1 MDNTPGVISRLLP
14 RPALLRRMTD
24 RAVLDEVIARGRVTR
39 AELAEVTGISK
50 PTISECA
57 RRLEAAG
64 VLCTTGTQ
72 SGRRGRV
79 ATFYELAP
87 DAGWT
92 LALDLDQDGVHTL
105 SADLAGTHFD
115 LHNRPPVAIGD
126 TDAMVAA
133 IRASVT
139 RARRI
144 GDARHGPLRAVA
156 LSVANAVDPQTQ
168 EILALPNTPFPEGLL
183 RPKEIF
189 RSLGDI
195 PLRVDNDIN
204 CAALAEHR
212 DGAGVGVANFA
223 YAFIGAGLGVGLYV
237 ANHLFRGAHGLAGE
251 IGYLATATG
260 PAQYSTLVSALTQQG
275 FGKPGTPVID
285 VPAILSTLRDAE
297 AGDAQALETAQLLG
311 AAIGQVIV
319 DTCAVIDPELV
330 LLGGPIGSHPVLLP
344 VARQTVAQLSPAPVR
359 IEHAA
364 LDETVSLQGAK
375 HLALD
380 RARDDLIAA
389 IA

>member
-1 MDNTPGVISRLLP
+1 M
-14 RPALLRRMTD
+14 LREMTD
-24 RAVLDEVIARGRVTR
+24 RAVLDEVLVRGQVTR
-39 AELAEVTGISK
+39 AELSEVTGISK
-50 PTISECA
+50 PTISEST

-64 VLCTTGTQ
+64 ILCTSGTQ

-79 ATFYELAP
+79 ATFYALSP
-87 DAGWT
+87 GAGWV

-105 SADLAGTHFD
+105 SADLAGRHVD
-115 LHNRPPVAIGD
+115 RHDHPPVAIGD
-126 TDAMVAA
+126 TTAMVAS
-133 IRASVT
+133 IRSSVR

-144 GDARHGPLRAVA
+144 GDAGHGPLRAVA
-156 LSVANAVDPQTQ
+156 LSVANAVDPVTQ

-183 RPKEIF
+183 RPDEIF

-212 DGAGVGVANFA
+212 DGAGIGVANFA

-237 ANHLFRGAHGLAGE
+237 ENHLFRGAHGLAGE

-260 PAQYSTLVSALTQQG
+260 PAQYSTLVSSLTQQG

-285 VPAILSTLRDAE
+285 VPAILSTLQSAE
-297 AGDAQALETAQLLG
+297 AGDPGAIEATRLLG

-330 LLGGPIGSHPVLLP
+330 LLGGPIGSHPAVLP
-344 VARQTVAQLSPAPVR
+344 IARQTVAQISPAPVR
-359 IEHAA
+359 MEHAA

-389 IA
+389 IG